1 MTFVDRDFSR
11 MNPFHQMDLLGVV
24 IAILGA
30 VTVVLSCNTSD
41 VRLDPDALI
50 QHISKRSFLFFSCVY
65 VISAIVL
72 AGLSETKTGRDWVFV
87 DVGLCALFGQLSFL
101 HEQLESKLT
110 HAQVASLYC
119 QPKPSQD
126 SLPLSGLLCSLNGS
140 HTPSFWSVRR
150 PWLPSVLHALRPR
163 FLSVQESVRS
173 DT

>member
-1 MTFVDRDFSR
+1 MTVRTRRELLFRSTHAGRTFSQGAAFVALDFSR
-11 MNPFHQMDLLGVV
+11 MNPFHQVDLLGVV

-65 VISAIVL
+65 VVSAIVL
-72 AGLSETKTGRDWVFV
+72 AWLSETTTGRDWVFV

-110 HAQVASLYC
+110 YRRWLHCIVNQ
-119 QPKPSQD
+119 
-126 SLPLSGLLCSLNGS
+126 S
-140 HTPSFWSVRR
+140 H
-150 PWLPSVLHALRPR
+150 LRAPY
-163 FLSVQESVRS
+163 S
-173 DT
+173 